1 MAEGLFF
8 CERVGKAVALLLWLY
23 LFKCCAIIVTKIGT
37 GYCVASVTVANLKPG
52 MKLAKPIMNDSGMVL
67 LPQGTVLT
75 DAHIRRIENMDLTAV
90 SIEGGNESRKPKEE
104 VLAEIDARFSQSED
118 QPLMLMMKRIL
129 KEHIEGI
136 YQS

>member
-1 MAEGLFF
+1 
-8 CERVGKAVALLLWLY
+8 
-23 LFKCCAIIVTKIGT
+23 
-37 GYCVASVTVANLKPG
+37 VASVTIANLKPG
-52 MKLAKPIMNDSGMVL
+52 MKLSKPIMNESGMVL

-90 SIEGGNESRKPKEE
+90 SIEGGNEQRKPKEE
-104 VLAEIDARFSQSED
+104 VLAEIDARFSLSED
-118 QPLMLMMKRIL
+118 QPLMQMMKRIL

>member
-1 MAEGLFF
+1 M
-8 CERVGKAVALLLWLY
+8 
-23 LFKCCAIIVTKIGT
+23 
-37 GYCVASVTVANLKPG
+37 ASVTVANLKPG

-75 DAHIRRIENMDLTAV
+75 DSHIRRIENMDLTAV

-118 QPLMLMMKRIL
+118 QPLMQMMKRIL